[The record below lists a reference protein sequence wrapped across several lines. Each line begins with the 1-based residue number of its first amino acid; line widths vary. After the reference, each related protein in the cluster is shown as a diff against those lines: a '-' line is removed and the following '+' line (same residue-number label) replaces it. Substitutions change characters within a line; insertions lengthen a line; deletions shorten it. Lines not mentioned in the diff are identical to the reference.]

1 MRKTSIYRKSTL
13 SLDIQWK
20 LIDWFHINRY
30 VERLQQRI
38 YRAECLGNKR
48 KVRNLQRL
56 LVRSKAMMLI
66 SIKRVTQINKGKKTA
81 GVDGE
86 IALTNKD
93 RLELFYDLS
102 ELEIEK
108 HNPKPSH
115 RTYIKKK
122 NGKLRP
128 LSIPTIWDRVYQ
140 NIIKG
145 ALEPQWEARFE
156 PISYGFRL
164 KRGCHDAIARI
175 FQSCRSGSRKRWIF
189 EGDFKGCFD
198 NLNHDYIMEQLKEF
212 PYSNLIG
219 KWLKAGYVDNS
230 IFNETQ
236 FGSGQGNIVS
246 PLLANI
252 ALMGMED
259 ILGIKYKP
267 VKSNGEIVSYT
278 NGTKYTLVFYADDFV
293 VMCNTQKDAEDVY
306 ELLKLYLEKRGLE
319 LSKEKTRIVTID
331 EGFNFLGFNIRMYK
345 IFQGEKLLIK
355 PSKESIKKSKETI
368 SNEIKKLKG
377 NNVSSVINKLNPI
390 IIGIGNYWS
399 PSVAKQTYSYIDHHI
414 WGCTFIFLK
423 YLHPKKSKTW
433 IINRYYKPD
442 IAGQSKNR
450 WILTDPK
457 EYKQLTKM
465 SWIPIVRHILIKF
478 RVTPYDVSLRKYFE
492 CRDEKEF
499 SRNCIKSKQKMAKIQ
514 NYKCAI
520 CKMSITDYRE
530 RLVVQEK
537 IPVIHGGTRKYNN
550 LQLVHGYCNRQYY
563 KMFPLKGEL
572 PTKQHKQES
581 YKIIRQL
588 RLAEIS

>member
-1 MRKTSIYRKSTL
+1 MRKTSNYRKSTL
-13 SLDIQWK
+13 SPDTKWK
-20 LIDWFHINRY
+20 LIDWFHVNRY
-30 VERLQQRI
+30 VEKLQQRI
-38 YRAECLGNKR
+38 YRAECLGDKR

-56 LVRSKAMMLI
+56 LVRSKAMLMV

-86 IALTNKD
+86 IALSNED
-93 RLELFYDLS
+93 RLKLFYDLS
-102 ELEIEK
+102 KLDIEK

-128 LSIPTIWDRVYQ
+128 LSIPTLRDRIYQ

-156 PISYGFRL
+156 PISYGFRP

-175 FQSCRSGSRKRWIF
+175 FLSCCRGNKRWIF

-198 NLNHDYIMEQLKEF
+198 NLNHDYIMEQIKEF
-212 PYSNLIG
+212 PYGKLIG
-219 KWLKAGYVDNS
+219 KWLKAGYVDDGV
-230 IFNETQ
+230 FNETE

-267 VKSNGEIVSYT
+267 AKSNGEIACYT
-278 NGTKYTLVFYADDFV
+278 NVTKYTLVFYADDFV
-293 VMCNTQKDAEDVY
+293 VMCNTKKDAEDVY
-306 ELLKLYLEKRGLE
+306 GLLKPYLEKRGLE
-319 LSKEKTRIVTID
+319 LSKEKTGVVTID
-331 EGFNFLGFNIRMYK
+331 EGFNFLGFNVRLYQTC
-345 IFQGEKLLIK
+345 QGEKLLIK

-368 SNEIKKLKG
+368 SKEIQKLKG
-377 NNVSSVINKLNPI
+377 NNVSAVIDKLNPI
-390 IIGIGNYWS
+390 IRGIGNYWS

-433 IINRYYKPD
+433 IIDRYYKPD
-442 IAGQSKNR
+442 ITGQSKNR

-457 EYKQLTKM
+457 EHKQLTRM

-478 RVTPYDVSLRKYFE
+478 RATPYDVGLKEYFE
-492 CRDEKEF
+492 RRDEKEF
-499 SRNCIKSKQKMAKIQ
+499 NRNSIKSKQKMAKMQ
-514 NYKCAI
+514 NYKCLI
-520 CKMSITDYRE
+520 CKISITDFSE

-537 IPVIHGGTRKYNN
+537 VPEIHGGTRKYNN

-563 KMFPLKGEL
+563 KMFPLKGKL
-572 PTKQHKQES
+572 PTKQRKQEGC
-581 YKIIRQL
+581 KTIRQL
-588 RLAEIS
+588 RFAGIS